1 MIHELFVSL
10 VASVAICV
18 LFYGALASRP
28 PQRRAPHQP
37 TSRETYVRLELE
49 SIQGWAV
56 IPGLEL
62 RETDDLAE
70 LREELMEVLN
80 AWLPVGWKDERE
92 LAGVLAKQLTEHWPG
107 RAWFLEVEGKDGEW
121 VQVYQ
126 PWTPTLSK
134 TAISGVA

>member
-1 MIHELFVSL
+1 MIHELLVSL
-10 VASVAICV
+10 FWSAFICV
-18 LFYGALASRP
+18 CFYGALRSVP
-28 PQRRAPHQP
+28 PQPQMPHRP
-37 TSRETYVRLELE
+37 MTRETYVRLELE

-80 AWLPVGWKDERE
+80 AWLPVGWKDEWE
-92 LAGVLAKQLTEHWPG
+92 LAGVLTKQLTDHWPD

-126 PWTPTLSK
+126 PWTPTLSR
-134 TAISGVA
+134 TAVSGVV